1 MNFFNIFKRKK
12 KKKINELSVFEEFR
26 FELKKEERE
35 RVDSL
40 KKDLKKQPFSTSG
53 YLLIGAIVSPF
64 AGEGKKF
71 YSQTSGDLT
80 TVFRSSIRDSAIN
93 QVSQNIREKNKR
105 AFDYK
110 KEDLEKL
117 ILKEESKIK
126 KRGRIRILKAVVM
139 AHLGIGVLPNLWLKH
154 L

>member
-1 MNFFNIFKRKK
+1 MNFFNIFKRK

-71 YSQTSGDLT
+71 YSQTLLAYL
-80 TVFRSSIRDSAIN
+80 I
-93 QVSQNIREKNKR
+93 SQNS
-105 AFDYK
+105 YYQYMMPY
-110 KEDLEKL
+110 LL
-117 ILKEESKIK
+117 IS
-126 KRGRIRILKAVVM
+126 
-139 AHLGIGVLPNLWLKH
+139 
-154 L
+154 

>member
-1 MNFFNIFKRKK
+1 MNFFNIFKRK

-110 KEDLEKL
+110 KDELEKL